1 MNYAIIHLAAQR
13 ARSSIRSVES
23 SGGWWVQFGSD
34 VLVYSAAGKWRGV
47 VGGLGAAAH
56 GAETPQGDVRKGDM
70 HLVVQKGRTFQME
83 HPEARVILDKGRFLV
98 VEMPKA
104 EARRLAGRREPC
116 FHIEPLRENTV
127 VFEERPRRDRVAR
140 APDPRVAA
148 VVGGL
153 QRPGFEAA
161 LAHLV
166 SLRTRLSTSQEYTAA
181 AEWARGVLES
191 LGLTVT
197 VAPVSVGSGQS
208 SNVIATKTGT
218 GGPERG
224 VLLVVGHLDSIN
236 QPGGPAA
243 DAPGAD
249 DNASGSAGVLALA
262 NALASHQFTHDLKFI
277 LFGGEEQGLLGSTQ
291 YLAGLS
297 QAERGRLRGVLNMDM
312 IGSINAQP
320 PAVLLEGAALSQ
332 PMIDGLAEAAAQF
345 TALTVQT
352 SLNPFA
358 SDHVP
363 FIQAGIP
370 AVLTIEGA
378 DGANDA
384 IHTANDTLDRIDA
397 GFAMQILAMNAGFL
411 AAEAGLVVQPQN
423 QPADCGCGCSGKA
436 KADPALA
443 QAVHQIAAHYQALF
457 AQYARLQRDGAMQPN
472 EIASWQAARAAY
484 EALIAGTG
492 AAPPSHDS

>member
-13 ARSSIRSVES
+13 ARSSMRSVES
-23 SGGWWVQFGSD
+23 NGGWWVQFGSD

-47 VGGLGAAAH
+47 VGGLGAAAR
-56 GAETPQGDVRKGDM
+56 GAETPRGDVRKGDM

-104 EARRLAGRREPC
+104 KARRLAGRREPC

-127 VFEERPRRDRVAR
+127 VFEERPRRAVAR
-140 APDPRVAA
+140 APDPQVAA

-166 SLRTRLSTSQEYTAA
+166 SLRTRLSTSQEYAAA
-181 AEWARGVLES
+181 AEWARGVLEA

-197 VAPVSVGSGQS
+197 VAPVSVGNGQS
-208 SNVIATKTGT
+208 SNVIATKSGS

-249 DNASGSAGVLALA
+249 DNASGSAGVLTLA
-262 NALASHQFTHDLKFI
+262 NAMAGHQFTHDLRFI
-277 LFGGEEQGLLGSTQ
+277 FFGGEEQGLLGSTQ

-297 QAERGRLRGVLNMDM
+297 QAERGRIRGVLNMDM

-320 PAVLLEGAALSQ
+320 PAVLLEGAVLSQ
-332 PMIDGLAEAAAQF
+332 AMIDGLADAAAQF
-345 TALTVQT
+345 TTLTVQT

-363 FIQAGIP
+363 FIQAGVP

-384 IHTANDTLDRIDA
+384 IHTANDTLDRVDA
-397 GFAMQILAMNAGFL
+397 NFAMQILAMNAGFL
-411 AAEAGLVVQPQN
+411 AAEAGVMVQPQP
-423 QPADCGCGCSGKA
+423 QPAGCGCGGKA

-443 QAVHQIAAHYQALF
+443 QAVNQIAAHYQALF
-457 AQYARLQRDGAMQPN
+457 AQYARLQRDGAMQAHD
-472 EIASWQAARAAY
+472 IARWQAARAAY
-484 EALIAGTG
+484 DALIAGTG
-492 AAPPSHDS
+492 LAPLSRDC